1 MMRGDEALIAQR
13 LATQVRALDGT
24 PADHDQLLDA
34 IGDAP
39 YVLLGEA
46 THGTHEFYRER
57 AAITV
62 RLIKEK
68 GFNAVA
74 VEADW
79 PDAYRVNRFVRGRG
93 GDAEAIDALG
103 GFERFPT
110 WMWRNADV
118 LEFVGWLRAHNEGRS
133 DAAKT
138 GFYGLDLYSL
148 HASID
153 AVIAYL
159 ERVDPDGA
167 RRARERYA
175 CFDLFGPDAESYAYA
190 VSAGLFASCEPA
202 VVEQLVE
209 MRRRAAD
216 LVARDGRIADD
227 DFFYAE
233 ENARVAKNAE
243 RYYRT
248 MLDPRVSSWNFRDTH
263 MVETLERLADFVIRR
278 TRHAKIVVWAHNS
291 HVGDAS
297 ATDMGARGELN
308 IGQLMRRRH
317 PMLTYHLGFTTYD
330 GWVSAAS
337 DWHAPVEHKR
347 LRPGSKGSYESIF
360 HQTGVPA
367 FFVDLRS
374 QHPAIASLH
383 GPFLERAVGVVYR
396 PDTERQS
403 HYFHAQLTDQFDGVV
418 HFDRTRA
425 VRPLERG
432 NAWDDGEV
440 PETFPSGV

>member
-1 MMRGDEALIAQR
+1 MTNVDEARVAQR
-13 LATQVRALDGT
+13 LAPELQPLAGT
-24 PADHDQLLDA
+24 GADYDALLDA

-57 AAITV
+57 AAITK
-62 RLIKEK
+62 RLIQEK

-79 PDAYRVNRFVRGRG
+79 PDAYRVNRFIRGRG
-93 GDAEAIDALG
+93 DDAEPIDALG

-118 LEFVGWLRAHNEGRS
+118 LDFVGWLRAHNQGLP
-133 DAAKT
+133 DAGKT

-153 AVIAYL
+153 AVIEYL
-159 ERVDPDGA
+159 ETVDPDGA

-202 VVEQLVE
+202 VVEQLLE

-216 LVARDGRIADD
+216 LAARDGRVADD

-263 MVETLERLADFVIRR
+263 MVETLERLADFLIRR
-278 TRHAKIVVWAHNS
+278 AGHTRIVVWAHNS
-291 HVGDAS
+291 HVGDAA

-308 IGQLMRRRH
+308 IGELMRGRH

-330 GWVSAAS
+330 GSVSAAS
-337 DWHAPVEHKR
+337 DWHAPVERKR
-347 LRPGSKGSYESIF
+347 LRPGREGSYEAIF
-360 HQTGVPA
+360 HQTGVPK

-374 QHPAIASLH
+374 QQPAIAALH

-403 HYFHAQLTDQFDGVV
+403 HYFHAHLTDQFDGVL

-425 VRPLERG
+425 VQPIDRG
-432 NAWDDGEV
+432 SVWDDGEV